1 MKRFSNTL
9 FKSLLLAVMVASASV
24 ASAQYRFGGL
34 LMDRDGMMSNDIY
47 TLSQTDFG
55 FGTARSM
62 AMAGAFTS
70 LGGDLASMGINPAG
84 LGMYRTSAMS
94 ISSAYDTTRST
105 NANANYSKTK
115 GNFGFNQLGAV
126 LNLYQG
132 TGSLVSFTMGFA
144 YNKLADLNYCNATGW
159 NNGEVT
165 IGEFFA
171 EQMYGI
177 DPSLLGS
184 NGAPFSNPNIYT
196 DEWGGVLAYR
206 TYLMDPATN
215 EDGTFAG
222 NYIVPGVPLSS
233 RINSAMEVVS
243 EGSVG
248 EFDFSMGFN
257 FGNIL
262 YLGTTLG
269 LQDIEQTL
277 HYTYAEEYVSVNND
291 DDEVSYMEYSPRVG
305 NYGSGV
311 NFKIGAILRPTSG
324 LRLGVAYHSPTIVNL
339 TRDYYT
345 NMTTEF
351 NAGDSYFAESSINSY
366 TYNYSSPSKLLLG
379 ASVTIGNKAIISVDY
394 DKVWYKGMS
403 MHTNG
408 LEGAFANDVEA
419 DLGSSNNVRVGVEF
433 VPVQNIY
440 VRGGYAYYGSPLG
453 REAAKYNKDGNPFY
467 GSYKTDT
474 QNFSLGAG
482 FRFGFGSSLD
492 IAWTL
497 SKANYTNSIMYYY
510 SYVDAYD
517 NVTVSGPV
525 MSNLK
530 HTTNNV
536 AVTYTMLF

>member
-1 MKRFSNTL
+1 MRRL
-9 FKSLLLAVMVASASV
+9 F
-24 ASAQYRFGGL
+24 Y
-34 LMDRDGMMSNDIY
+34 I
-47 TLSQTDFG
+47 
-55 FGTARSM
+55 
-62 AMAGAFTS
+62 AMAALILPTLATAQTTILGGEVISPANMSHMEAAKYSQAEYGFMSARVAGMGGAFTS
-70 LGGDLASMGINPAG
+70 LGADLSSMAINPAG
-84 LGMYRTSAMS
+84 LGMYRSSAMS
-94 ISSAYDTTRST
+94 FTMGFDHTSSKNST
-105 NANANYSKTK
+105 VPFSKGK
-115 GNFGFNQLGAV
+115 GDLSFGQIGTA

-132 TGSLVSFTMGFA
+132 TGSLVSFTVGFA
-144 YNKLADLNYCNATGW
+144 YNKLADLNFRNSAGW
-159 NNGEVT
+159 NGGEVT
-165 IGEFFA
+165 IAEFFA

-277 HYTYAEEYVSVNND
+277 HYTYAEEYVSMNND

-433 VPVQNIY
+433 VPVKNIY

-510 SYVDAYD
+510 SYVDAYN

>member
-1 MKRFSNTL
+1 MRRL
-9 FKSLLLAVMVASASV
+9 F
-24 ASAQYRFGGL
+24 Y
-34 LMDRDGMMSNDIY
+34 I
-47 TLSQTDFG
+47 
-55 FGTARSM
+55 
-62 AMAGAFTS
+62 AMAALMLPTLATAQTTILGGEVISPANMSHMEAAKYSQAEYGFMSARVAGMGGAYTS
-70 LGGDLASMGINPAG
+70 LGADLSSMAINPAG
-84 LGMYRTSAMS
+84 LGMYRSSAMS
-94 ISSAYDTTRST
+94 FTMGFDHTSSKNNTVPF
-105 NANANYSKTK
+105 SKGK
-115 GNFGFNQLGAV
+115 SDLSFGQIGTA

-132 TGSLVSFTMGFA
+132 TGSLVSFTVGFA
-144 YNKLADLNYCNATGW
+144 YNKLADLNFRNSAGW
-159 NNGEVT
+159 NGGEVT
-165 IGEFFA
+165 IAEFFA

-277 HYTYAEEYVSVNND
+277 HYTYAEEYVSMNND

-433 VPVQNIY
+433 VPVKNIY

-497 SKANYTNSIMYYY
+497 SKAHYTNSIMYYY

-525 MSNLK
+525 LSNLT

>member
-1 MKRFSNTL
+1 MRRF
-9 FKSLLLAVMVASASV
+9 F
-24 ASAQYRFGGL
+24 Y
-34 LMDRDGMMSNDIY
+34 I
-47 TLSQTDFG
+47 
-55 FGTARSM
+55 
-62 AMAGAFTS
+62 AMAALLIPTLATAQTTILGGEVISPANMSHMEAAKYSQAEYGFMSARVAGMGGAYTS
-70 LGGDLASMGINPAG
+70 LGADLSSMAINPAG
-84 LGMYRTSAMS
+84 LGMYRSSAMS
-94 ISSAYDTTRST
+94 FTMGYDHTSSKNST
-105 NANANYSKTK
+105 VPFSKGK
-115 GNFGFNQLGAV
+115 GDLSFGQIGTA

-132 TGSLVSFTMGFA
+132 TGSLVSFTLGFA
-144 YNKLADLNYCNATGW
+144 YNKLADLNFRNSAGW
-159 NNGEVT
+159 DGGEVT
-165 IGEFFA
+165 IAEFFA

-184 NGAPFSNPNIYT
+184 NGSPFSNPNIYA

-206 TYLMDPATN
+206 TYLMDPAAN
-215 EDGTFAG
+215 DDGSFAG
-222 NYIVPGVPLSS
+222 NYIVPGIPLSS

-243 EGSVG
+243 EGNVG

-257 FGNIL
+257 FGNFL

-269 LQDIEQTL
+269 LQDIEQSL
-277 HYTYAEEYVSVNND
+277 RYNYSEQYVSVEGGS
-291 DDEVSYMEYSPRVG
+291 DEVSYMEYGPRVG

-324 LRLGVAYHSPTIVNL
+324 LRIGVAYHSPTIVSL

-351 NAGDSYFAESSINSY
+351 RAGDSYFAESSINSY
-366 TYNYSSPSKLLLG
+366 TYSYSSPSKLLLG
-379 ASVTIGNKAIISVDY
+379 ASVTIGNKAILSVDY
-394 DKVWYKGMS
+394 DKVWYSGMS
-403 MHTNG
+403 MHTEG

-453 REAAKYNKDGNPFY
+453 REAAKYYKDGNPFY
-467 GSYKTDT
+467 GNYKTDT

-497 SKANYTNSIMYYY
+497 SKAHYTNSIMYYY

-525 MSNLK
+525 LSNLT

>member
-1 MKRFSNTL
+1 MRRL
-9 FKSLLLAVMVASASV
+9 F
-24 ASAQYRFGGL
+24 Y
-34 LMDRDGMMSNDIY
+34 I
-47 TLSQTDFG
+47 
-55 FGTARSM
+55 
-62 AMAGAFTS
+62 AMAALMLPTLATAQTTILGGEVISPANMSHMEAAKYSQAEYGFMSARVAGMGGAFTS
-70 LGGDLASMGINPAG
+70 LGADLSSMAINPAG
-84 LGMYRTSAMS
+84 LGMYRSSAMS
-94 ISSAYDTTRST
+94 FTMGYDHTSSKNST
-105 NANANYSKTK
+105 VPFSKGK
-115 GNFGFNQLGAV
+115 SDLSFGQIGTA

-132 TGSLVSFTMGFA
+132 TGSLVSFTVGFA
-144 YNKLADLNYCNATGW
+144 YNKLADLNFRNSAGW
-159 NNGEVT
+159 NGGEVT
-165 IGEFFA
+165 IAEFFA

-433 VPVQNIY
+433 VPVKNIY